1 MSLFGLPLGLT
12 PDQFLFILRGAGW
25 TLVLSLLGFV
35 GGTVLGLPLALARAA
50 RQGGLGSWLLR
61 QGAGAYVTVVQGV
74 PLPVIMFV
82 VYFGVSIGGFE
93 VPALVAAGIAMTL
106 WSAAYLGEIWRGCL
120 QAVPR
125 TQWEAAECL
134 ALTPTQRFVHVILP
148 QAMRVAVPP
157 TVGFLV
163 QIVKNTSY
171 SVVIGFFDLT
181 YSAKVI
187 NNATYKPFQVFTI
200 AALIYFAICYPM
212 SVLSRRFEAR
222 MRRA

>member
-1 MSLFGLPLGLT
+1 MLGLT
-12 PDQFLFILRGAGW
+12 VDHLLYILRGAGW

-35 GGTVLGLPLALARAA
+35 GGTIVGLPIALARSSHVWALRAA
-50 RQGGLGSWLLR
+50 SSAFVQL
-61 QGAGAYVTVVQGV
+61 VQGV

-82 VYFGVSIGGFE
+82 VYFGLSISGYE
-93 VPALVAAGIAMTL
+93 LPALVAAAIAMTAY
-106 WSAAYLGEIWRGCL
+106 SSAYLGEIWKGCIE
-120 QAVPR
+120 AVPK

-134 ALTPTQRFVHVILP
+134 ALTRTQRLVDVILP
-148 QAMRVAVPP
+148 QAMRIAIPP

-187 NNATYKPFQVFTI
+187 NNSTYKPFIVFTI
-200 AALIYFAICYPM
+200 AALLYFIICYPM
-212 SVLSRRFEAR
+212 SVVSRRFE
-222 MRRA
+222 RRLKRV